1 MATSLLFCSFDRTRI
16 GSWPGNRQVVP
27 SIDDRLLDTAIDQF
41 GRKGIDGASTR
52 AIATAAGTTMSSI
65 TYHYGSK
72 QGLYL
77 AAARHIADQMG
88 ERMAPALAAS
98 ETRSREG
105 EGPDAAL
112 TALLTIID
120 RFVEVMVHPES
131 AAWARFIVREQ
142 MEPTE
147 AFDVLYGGVMGRLVD
162 HLSALIV
169 RIGGGQLRRRR
180 GAAQDA
186 GDRRPGTCV
195 PGRPRDP
202 SPRDRLDRCR
212 RRRRRGDPA
221 HRPRPHQRDP
231 HKQPAETS
239 GHDCR

>member
-1 MATSLLFCSFDRTRI
+1 MTRK
-16 GSWPGNRQVVP
+16 SSSVP
-27 SIDDRLLDTAIDQF
+27 SIDDRLLDTAIDHF
-41 GRKGIDGASTR
+41 GRRGIDGASTR

-88 ERMAPALAAS
+88 ERMASALAAS

-112 TALLTIID
+112 AAFLAIVD
-120 RFVEVMVHPES
+120 RFAEVMVHPES

-147 AFDVLYGGVMGRLVD
+147 AFDLLYGGVMGRLVD

-169 RIGGGQLRRRR
+169 RLGEGRC
-180 GAAQDA
+180 GAAEARLKTLAIVGQALVFRVARATLLRATGWIDVDPGGA
-186 GDRRPGTCV
+186 AAIRRIIRAHTNAILTSTFGDIAP
-195 PGRPRDP
+195 
-202 SPRDRLDRCR
+202 
-212 RRRRRGDPA
+212 
-221 HRPRPHQRDP
+221 
-231 HKQPAETS
+231 
-239 GHDCR
+239 

>member
-1 MATSLLFCSFDRTRI
+1 MAGKPSSV
-16 GSWPGNRQVVP
+16 S

-52 AIATAAGTTMSSI
+52 AMAAAASTTMSSI
-65 TYHYGSK
+65 TYHYGGK
-72 QGLYL
+72 KGLYL

-98 ETRSREG
+98 ERGSSED
-105 EGPDAAL
+105 ESPDAAL
-112 TALLTIID
+112 AALLTIID

-162 HLSALIV
+162 HLSALII
-169 RIGGGQLRRRR
+169 RISRGQCDAAESRLKAVAIVGQALVFRVARATLLRAM
-180 GAAQDA
+180 GWTDVDA
-186 GDRRPGTCV
+186 GCAGAIRNIIQ
-195 PGRPRDP
+195 
-202 SPRDRLDRCR
+202 
-212 RRRRRGDPA
+212 A
-221 HRPRPHQRDP
+221 H
-231 HKQPAETS
+231 TS
-239 GHDCR
+239 AILTNNYGELGP